1 MKLLREY
8 RLLSAN
14 GFTLLVLDCK
24 LFTEKNAQRFYTS
37 YSIKL
42 PYQCPLKLVAVDVLG
57 YEHELDTEGL

>member
-8 RLLSAN
+8 RLLSAS

-24 LFTEKNAQRFYTS
+24 LFTEKAAKLLHATYTEQLATKRP
-37 YSIKL
+37 I
-42 PYQCPLKLVAVDVLG
+42 KLVAVDVLG

>member
-8 RLLSAN
+8 RLLSAS
-14 GFTLLVLDCK
+14 GITLIQLDCK
-24 LFTEKNAQRFYTS
+24 LFTEKNAQRFYVA
-37 YSIKL
+37 YRIKM

>member
-8 RLLSAN
+8 RLLSAS

-24 LFTEKNAQRFYTS
+24 FTEKAAKLLHATYTEQLATQRP
-37 YSIKL
+37 I
-42 PYQCPLKLVAVDVLG
+42 KLVAVDVLG